1 MVTPKGKTLNALLV
15 EDSEDDAIILRYHLA
30 GAGYA
35 LAGRRVDSLD
45 DFESALAEPF
55 DLVISDF
62 HLGSFTALDA
72 LARFRRAERDEPFVI
87 VSGAMGEE
95 VGVEA
100 MRAGAHDYIFKGNLK
115 RLAPAIERELREAE
129 VRRERRRDRE
139 ALRAQ
144 TRILTSVL
152 ESLADAL
159 VVVDA
164 DGGVRVFNPAA
175 ARLFGR
181 PREGV
186 SALRWP
192 EVYGVFLPD
201 GVTHLPEELMPIV
214 RALRGEETRDL
225 ELFVKN
231 DVVPDGRWVSCNGT
245 PLKDESGSPA
255 GGVLLWRDITTKKNT
270 EEALRRTQEQF
281 LHAQKMEAMG
291 RLAGGVAHDFNN
303 LLSIIGNYA
312 ALSLRDIPDD
322 DMLRE
327 PLEEI
332 SAASRR
338 AANLTRQLLTFSR
351 RHAARLTTV
360 DLNAIIREMETMLR
374 RLLGEDVELL
384 TRLDPALPPVRGDA
398 GQVEQVVMNLA
409 VNARDA
415 MPEGGRLSV
424 ETHAEGERAVLRVS
438 DTGKG
443 MEPEVLAHVFEPFF
457 TTKEVGR
464 GTGLGLATVY
474 GIVSSFGGEVTVESE
489 PGEGATFTIALAASA
504 DALPEATAARA
515 EEVTR
520 GGDET
525 VLLVEDD
532 DGVRALAQEI
542 LRRHGYRVLPA
553 RNAGEALLLAER
565 HAGPIHL
572 MLSDVVMPHMGGR
585 ELVQRLRPLRP
596 AARVVFMSGYTDG
609 PVDIDGVPLV
619 TKPFTVEGL
628 ARAVRDALD
637 G

>member
-1 MVTPKGKTLNALLV
+1 MTSKGKTLNVLLV
-15 EDSEDDAIILRYHLA
+15 EDSEDDAIILRHHLA

-35 LAGRRVDSLD
+35 LAGRRVDALD
-45 DFESALAEPF
+45 AFEAALAEPF

-72 LARFRRAERDEPFVI
+72 LARFRKVERDEPFII

-100 MRAGAHDYIFKGNLK
+100 MRSGAHDYIFKGNLS
-115 RLAPAIERELREAE
+115 RLAPAIDRELREAE
-129 VRRERRRDRE
+129 VRRGRRRDRE
-139 ALRAQ
+139 ALREQ

-152 ESLADAL
+152 ESMADAL

-164 DGGVRVFNPAA
+164 EGGVRVFNPAA
-175 ARLFGR
+175 ERLFGR
-181 PREGV
+181 PRDGV
-186 SALRWP
+186 SALAWP
-192 EVYGVFLPD
+192 EVYGVYLAD
-201 GVTHLPEELMPIV
+201 EVTLLPEALMPIL
-214 RALRGEETRDL
+214 RAMRGEETRDL

-231 DVVPDGRWVSCNGT
+231 DAVPEGCWVSCNGT
-245 PLKDESGSPA
+245 PLRDESGRPA
-255 GGVLLWRDITTKKNT
+255 GGVLLWRDITARKRA
-270 EEALRRTQEQF
+270 EEALRRAEEQF
-281 LHAQKMEAMG
+281 LHAQKMEAIG

-303 LLSIIGNYA
+303 VLSIIGNYA
-312 ALSLRDIPDD
+312 ALSLRDLEGDD
-322 DMLRE
+322 PLRE

-332 SAASRR
+332 SAASKR
-338 AANLTRQLLTFSR
+338 AGKLTRQLLTFSR
-351 RHAARLTTV
+351 RHAARLTAV
-360 DLNAIIREMETMLR
+360 DLNAVIREMETMLR

-384 TRLDPALPPVRGDA
+384 TRLDPALPAVRGDG
-398 GQVEQVVMNLA
+398 GQVEQVLMNLA

-415 MPEGGRLSV
+415 MPDGGRLSV
-424 ETHAEGERAVLRVS
+424 ETAASEGRAVLRVS
-438 DTGKG
+438 DTGRG

-474 GIVSSFGGEVTVESE
+474 GIVTGFGGEVSVQSE
-489 PGEGATFTIALAASA
+489 PGRGATFTITLATSP
-504 DALPEATAARA
+504 DAAVEAAAPRP
-515 EEVTR
+515 EEVSP

-532 DGVRALAQEI
+532 DAVRALAQEI
-542 LRRHGYRVLPA
+542 LKRHGYRVLPA

-572 MLSDVVMPHMGGR
+572 VLTDVVMPHMGGR
-585 ELVQRLRPLRP
+585 ELVGRLRPLRP
-596 AARVVFMSGYTDG
+596 STRVVFMSGYTDG
-609 PVDIDGVPLV
+609 PVGHDGAPLV

-637 G
+637 A